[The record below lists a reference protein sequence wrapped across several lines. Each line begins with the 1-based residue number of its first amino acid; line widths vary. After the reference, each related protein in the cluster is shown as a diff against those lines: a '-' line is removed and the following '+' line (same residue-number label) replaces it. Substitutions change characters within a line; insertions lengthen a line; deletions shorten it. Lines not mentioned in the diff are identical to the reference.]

1 MWGGGVWEIRKGVVT
16 GSLEGL
22 QGGGDNATAAAWA
35 GGLRGNERERCL
47 SSRPLCEFSFN
58 THH

>member
-1 MWGGGVWEIRKGVVT
+1 MVT